1 MPIDYNID
9 EDLLLAGID
18 GYSQPQ
24 KDNSTFR
31 PIYRLE
37 RGTTIVRFLTDKE
50 TMSVDHG
57 WHIYREVAAFE
68 GLRGG
73 FQLPGGLKE
82 FPVNDQIIVEDPD
95 TGEKRRQYAPRGTDP
110 LLELVVPSLR
120 FPPADGRV
128 KGQDK
133 VAVNVLTEEG
143 RHIILKMSSARAK
156 DLFRAFNNYRE
167 MDENFSCTQYPWA
180 LTVRGEGLN
189 TTLTVKPIKN
199 EAPVELP
206 EPFDLVEVFASI
218 RSEVEDYVRSLSDAH
233 VEVVTAEEEHD
244 VVDAYEEAVV
254 EAEPTEEDKYAAIS
268 DIRLKTL
275 LTSAKVSIPPRS
287 TRSALIALAIAH
299 NV

>member
-18 GYSQPQ
+18 GYAQPQ

-50 TMSVDHG
+50 TMGTDHG
-57 WHIYREVAAFE
+57 WHIYREVAAFD

-73 FQLPGGLKE
+73 FQLPSGLKE
-82 FPVNDQIIVEDPD
+82 FPVNDQIIVEDPE

-156 DLFRAFNNYRE
+156 DLFRTFNNYRE

-199 EAPVELP
+199 EPPVELP
-206 EPFDLVEVFASI
+206 EPYDLVEVFASI
-218 RSEVEDYVRSLSDAH
+218 RSEVEDYVRSLSDTH
-233 VEVVTAEEEHD
+233 VEVVAEEEHD
-244 VVDAYEEAVV
+244 IVDAYEEAVT
-254 EAEPTEEDKYAAIS
+254 EAEPTDEDKYASLS
-268 DIRLKTL
+268 DVRLKTL
-275 LTSAKVSIPPRS
+275 LTKANVSIPPRS
-287 TRSALIALAIAH
+287 TRSALIALATAH